1 MTTSLDNDFGRRIPA
16 RLSNHTTTEAVYTG
30 LNPRFAE
37 RYIHLGFIL
46 SNFYPLAA
54 ETSQSGLRRTN
65 MEECRIREIFNAVL
79 LSAKEK
85 GQERDFI
92 TDEELAKYYPIM
104 GCNAKRIRY
113 HVNHSGLK
121 AAGRVNKACV
131 FGIKEV
137 LGAIEWKKAQA
148 RRGV

>member
-1 MTTSLDNDFGRRIPA
+1 
-16 RLSNHTTTEAVYTG
+16 
-30 LNPRFAE
+30 
-37 RYIHLGFIL
+37 
-46 SNFYPLAA
+46 
-54 ETSQSGLRRTN
+54 

-104 GCNAKRIRY
+104 GCNAKRLRY
-113 HVNHSGLK
+113 LVNHSGLK

-137 LGAIEWKKAQA
+137 LGAIEWKKTQA